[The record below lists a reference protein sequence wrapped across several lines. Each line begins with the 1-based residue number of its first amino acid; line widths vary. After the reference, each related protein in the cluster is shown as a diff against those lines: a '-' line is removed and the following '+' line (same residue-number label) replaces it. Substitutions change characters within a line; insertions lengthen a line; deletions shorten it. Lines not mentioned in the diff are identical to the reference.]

1 MHTAQLLL
9 HPLPSDY
16 ASPPVQQNMFHN
28 RISILCPAIAK
39 FKKKIIYYLAHM
51 ANDKILFLVAC
62 VCNDVCL

>member
-1 MHTAQLLL
+1 VESVHTAQLLL

-39 FKKKIIYYLAHM
+39 FFKKNYLLPCPHGKRQ
-51 ANDKILFLVAC
+51 NIVFGRL
-62 VCNDVCL
+62 CL